1 MLDVPFPMKP
11 PCFPIWLAA
20 LSCLSMPV
28 RAHAEAALPGDLA
41 AYVARPEPA
50 FEWKKVNEQVIS
62 ECDVVHLR
70 LTSQSWQGFPWE
82 HDLVVFTPKGV
93 PTKTVMLLNEGGK
106 ADPRNAVFGT
116 LIANKVKAPVAIV
129 LGVPRQPL
137 FNGLHEDDLIAET
150 FVRYL
155 ESGDGSWPLLFPM
168 VKSVV
173 KAMDAIQE
181 FSGQHWT
188 DKTEKF
194 IVGGASK
201 RGWTTWLTAA
211 VDPRVLAIT
220 PMVIDTLN
228 MKAQLP
234 YQIESFGGPS
244 EQIEPYTK
252 RGLVPLPETDA
263 AQKLWAMVD
272 PWIYRRQFTMPKLV
286 VLGNNDRYWTTDALN
301 LYWDD
306 LPGDKYISY
315 TPNAGHDLTE
325 RTPDGKKLTPI
336 RAINNVGAFVRHIL
350 TDTPLPKLQW
360 KHDDAPDGQLRLTV
374 TADPRPQEAKLWV
387 ASGPKRDLREARWE
401 SRPVEYPAEGPL
413 VITMPRPA
421 EGHTAFFA
429 DLGYQIE
436 DLPQWLSTQ
445 LRIADPVKTA
455 AR

>member
-1 MLDVPFPMKP
+1 MKMALLLS
-11 PCFPIWLAA
+11 LA
-20 LSCLSMPV
+20 CLLPSV
-28 RAHAEAALPGDLA
+28 RLRAETALPADLA
-41 AYVARPEPA
+41 AYIARPEPGA
-50 FEWKKVNEQVIS
+50 RWDLVEERSIGG
-62 ECDVVHLR
+62 CDVVQLR
-70 LTSQSWQGFPWE
+70 LTSQVWQGITWE
-82 HDLVVFTPKGV
+82 HDLVVFIPQGA
-93 PTKTVMLLNEGGK
+93 PAKTVILLNEGGK
-106 ADPRNAVFGT
+106 AEPKNALMGT
-116 LIANKVKAPVAIV
+116 MIANKVKAPVAIL

-137 FNGLHEDDLIAET
+137 FDGKREDDLIAET

-155 ESGDGSWPLLFPM
+155 ETGDGSWPLLFPM
-168 VKSVV
+168 VKSLV

-181 FSGQHWT
+181 LSAQKWSG
-188 DKTEKF
+188 KTENF

-211 VDPRVLAIT
+211 SDPRVMAIT

-228 MKAQLP
+228 MQAQLP

-252 RGLVPLPETDA
+252 RGLVPLPDTDA
-263 AQKLWAMVD
+263 ARKLWAMVD
-272 PWIYRRQFTMPKLV
+272 PWMYRAKFTMPKLV

-306 LPGDKYISY
+306 LPGDKYLSY

-325 RTPDGKKLTPI
+325 RTAQGTRLTPM
-336 RAINNVGAFVRHIL
+336 RAINNVGAFIRHLL
-350 TDTPLPKLQW
+350 TGTPMPKLSW

-374 TADPRPQEAKLWV
+374 TAEPRPRQAQFWV
-387 ASGPKRDLREARWE
+387 ASGQTRDLREARWE
-401 SRPVEYPAEGPL
+401 ARPIDFPAEGPL
-413 VITMPRPA
+413 VVTLPRPT

-436 DLPQWLSTQ
+436 ELPQWLSTQ
-445 LRIADPVKTA
+445 LRIAGVQTTA

>member
-1 MLDVPFPMKP
+1 MKP
-11 PCFPIWLAA
+11 PRLFA
-20 LSCLSMPV
+20 LLPALTMLILPTWV
-28 RAHAEAALPGDLA
+28 HAEAALPGDLA
-41 AYVARPEPA
+41 AYVARPEPD
-50 FEWKKVNEQVIS
+50 FSWKKVQEQVIGG
-62 ECDVVHLR
+62 CDVVQLH
-70 LTSQSWQGFPWE
+70 LTSQVWQGIAWE
-82 HDLVVFTPKGV
+82 HDLVVFIPKGV

-106 ADPRNAVFGT
+106 ADPRNAVFGS
-116 LIANKVKAPVAIV
+116 LVASKVKAPVAIL

-137 FNGLHEDDLIAET
+137 FNGLREDDLIAET

-155 ESGDGSWPLLFPM
+155 ETGDGSWPLLFPM
-168 VKSVV
+168 VKSLV
-173 KAMDAIQE
+173 KAMDTIQE
-181 FSGQHWT
+181 FSNQHWPA
-188 DKTEKF
+188 KTESF

-211 VDPRVLAIT
+211 TDSRIMAIT

-234 YQIESFGGPS
+234 YQIESFGEPS
-244 EQIEPYTK
+244 EQIDPYTK
-252 RGLVPLPETDA
+252 RGLVPLPETEA

-272 PWIYRRQFTMPKLV
+272 PWVYRRKFTMPKLV

-325 RTPDGKKLTPI
+325 RTADGKKLTPI
-336 RAINNVGAFVRHIL
+336 RALNNVGAFVRHLL

-360 KHDDAPDGQLRLTV
+360 KHEDAPDGQLKLTV
-374 TADPRPQEAKLWV
+374 TAEPRPRQAQVWV
-387 ASGPKRDLREARWE
+387 ASGPTRDLREARWE
-401 SRPVEYPAEGPL
+401 ARPLEYPAEGPL
-413 VITMPRPA
+413 VVTLPRPTQ
-421 EGHTAFFA
+421 GHTAFFA

-436 DLPQWLSTQ
+436 DLPHWLSTQ
-445 LRIADPVKTA
+445 LRIADANTTA